1 LCAVIVSD
9 ETDALNETSG
19 GNAPNTEAS
28 EASKPKLRLLCNPQ
42 SLPNPY
48 LPKMEEYDRTRE
60 STEIRRQLKEYFWL
74 QRFKKPTKTRRKD

>member
-1 LCAVIVSD
+1 MKENNLED
-9 ETDALNETSG
+9 
-19 GNAPNTEAS
+19 APNTEAS

-48 LPKMEEYDRTRE
+48 LPKTEEYDRMRE
-60 STEIRRQLKEYFWL
+60 TEEIKRQLKEYFWL